1 MQIVKGMVPWAAS
14 AMAEI
19 DIIGERL
26 KARANEQD
34 VDKVW
39 SEEWSRMADQLAAIA
54 DESDDKGRKIT
65 AGDFYMRAGNYYY
78 SAERFIVP
86 GEEKLAMYRK
96 AIRCYHA
103 AIARLYPQIVKVD
116 VPVEKPRWR
125 RSGCPRR
132 DPARSRPSCCST
144 AWTIARR

>member
-1 MQIVKGMVPWAAS
+1 MQIVKGMVPWGAA

-26 KARANEQD
+26 KARANEED

-39 SEEWSRMADQLAAIA
+39 SEEWSRMADKLAAIA
-54 DESDDKGRKIT
+54 DESDNKGRKIT

-86 GEEKLAMYRK
+86 GDAKMSMYRK
-96 AIRCYHA
+96 AHRCY
-103 AIARLYPQIVKVD
+103 
-116 VPVEKPRWR
+116 
-125 RSGCPRR
+125 
-132 DPARSRPSCCST
+132 
-144 AWTIARR
+144 